1 MNFYILLCLLLV
13 IQKAKTQEVDC
24 NKIKPTSPSDCKLS
38 QNDKTGLFE
47 KKYCCYEKDSE
58 GFKCQAYSDFDLEM
72 KLFKIDECYN
82 ETNTNIPNSCEFI
95 NPSKASDC
103 VLSES
108 EKKKYDFCCY
118 YVDDG
123 VKSCSA
129 ETQES
134 YEIEYEL
141 FKAFAT
147 KEDIF
152 ECKNNNNKAGFI
164 YLRLIYLMII
174 ILFI

>member
-1 MNFYILLCLLLV
+1 MTFYAFLCLLLV
-13 IQKAKTQEVDC
+13 IQNIKTQEVDC
-24 NKIKPTSPSDCKLS
+24 EKIKPKSPSDCKLS
-38 QNDKTGLFE
+38 ENDKSGFIPKE
-47 KKYCCYEKDSE
+47 YCCYEKEDTE
-58 GFKCQAYSDFDLEM
+58 FVCRAYSDF
-72 KLFKIDECYN
+72 LFQYKEGECYN
-82 ETNTNIPNSCEFI
+82 ETNTNIPNTCEFI
-95 NPSKASDC
+95 NPSQASDC

-118 YVDDG
+118 MVDSG

-134 YEIEYEL
+134 YEITYEI

-152 ECKNNNNKAGFI
+152 ECKSNNKAGFVYI
-164 YLRLIYLMII
+164 RLIYLII
-174 ILFI
+174 FLLFI